1 MRVSSGMMT
10 NNYLNQ
16 LNRQYQKQAD
26 LMEQSDG
33 SAIHRPSDDPVA
45 FAQTMTAKFSLA
57 KNERYSASLDTAQS
71 WMDSTDDAMVNMKE
85 ILTTIVE
92 KTSEAANGT
101 NTTTDTAATAE
112 EIKSYIDELVSQA
125 NTQVGNSYIFAGSAD
140 TTKPYTVGTVTA
152 KADVKTLDDTQ
163 SELFGT
169 KQMLILTDSS
179 SNTYYLDT
187 TNGNLYAKDYV
198 DSGYKT
204 TVANNSTA
212 TAAAVKT
219 AVQSNASGTLDAFTS
234 STATTTA
241 TQAEVF
247 MSSTFNTNG
256 TLTATTNSFTST
268 ISGSTT
274 LTFSTSDK
282 TVVTYSGNDDKIS
295 MPIQTG
301 DADPDKD
308 SVNSTG
314 ADLFGTDIFGGVG
327 SELINNLYEI
337 ADKME
342 NGDTTWLSSDG
353 ITLANNAHDQVV
365 SAEVTVASRNA
376 SYNLSKTTMENQNTQ
391 INTDITNLS
400 ASDTAELIVSLQTAQ
415 TLYNMSLSV
424 GANILPL
431 SLADYLS

>member
-33 SAIHRPSDDPVA
+33 EAIHRPSDDPVA

-57 KNERYSASLDTAQS
+57 KNEQYSASLDTAQS
-71 WMDSTDDAMVNMKE
+71 WMNSTDDSMVNMTD
-85 ILTTIVE
+85 ILKTIAE
-92 KTSEAANGT
+92 KTEEAANGT
-101 NTTTDTAATAE
+101 NTTTDTAATGE
-112 EIKSYIDELVSQA
+112 EIESLIDELVSQA
-125 NTQVGNSYIFAGSAD
+125 NTQVGDRYIFAGSAD

-163 SELFGT
+163 AELFDT
-169 KQMLILTDSS
+169 DQMLTLTDSS

-187 TNGNLYAKDYV
+187 TNGNLYTKDYV
-198 DSGYKT
+198 DSGYKA

-212 TAAAVKT
+212 TAAAIKT
-219 AVQSNASGTLDAFTS
+219 AVASNAVGTLDGFDA
-234 STATTTA
+234 STIFVTDANGGTGT
-241 TQAEVF
+241 
-247 MSSTFNTNG
+247 TFNSKGQLNV
-256 TLTATTNSFTST
+256 TNSFTST
-268 ISGSTT
+268 ISGTSTT

-301 DADPDKD
+301 AADPDKD

-314 ADLFGTDIFGGVG
+314 VDLIGTDIFGGEGV
-327 SELINNLYEI
+327 ELINNLYEI
-337 ADKME
+337 AAKMKS
-342 NGDTTWLSSDG
+342 GDTSWLSSDG
-353 ITLANNAHDQVV
+353 ITLANNAHSQILN
-365 SAEVTVASRNA
+365 AETAVASRNA
-376 SYNLSKTTMENQNTQ
+376 SYDLSKTTMDNQNTQ
-391 INTDITNLS
+391 ITTDITNLS
-400 ASDTAELIVSLQTAQ
+400 GTDVAELITSLQTAQ